1 MNPPNGKEFCKQLE
15 EHGWVLRRTESSHH
29 IYGKDGSPV
38 RISVPVHGNKALK
51 FGLWQHLRKL
61 AGIK

>member
-1 MNPPNGKEFCKQLE
+1 MNPPNGEEFCKQLE
-15 EHGWVLRRTESSHH
+15 QYGWVHRRTEGSHH

-38 RISVPVHGNKALK
+38 RISVPVLGNHALK